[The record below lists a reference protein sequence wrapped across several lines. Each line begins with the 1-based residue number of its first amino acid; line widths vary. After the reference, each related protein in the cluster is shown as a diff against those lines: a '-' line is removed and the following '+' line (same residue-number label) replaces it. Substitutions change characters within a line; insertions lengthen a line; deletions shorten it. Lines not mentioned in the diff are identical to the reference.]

1 MTTNKIR
8 IDGPAG
14 IVEVEGDKDFVEGQI
29 AKLLPVI
36 QSGGFGSRPSAAQ
49 KEITPP
55 LPAEAEVDTSTKT
68 RTRRRPSNVPKG
80 QSCRDRI
87 NVLRTKKFFSNKRAL
102 TDIVDGLAK
111 EGWTHNINQVSASLI
126 TMFEKGEIQRTKE
139 DGGFKY
145 YWDRA

>member
-1 MTTNKIR
+1 MSTNKIR

-36 QSGGFGSRPSAAQ
+36 QGGGFGSRPGATH
-49 KEITPP
+49 KENLSPFR
-55 LPAEAEVDTSTKT
+55 AEAQADTGTKV

-87 NVLRTKKFFSNKRAL
+87 NTLRANKFFSTKRTL

-111 EGWTHNINQVSASLI
+111 GGWTHNLNQVSASLI

-139 DGGFKY
+139 EGGFKY

>member
-1 MTTNKIR
+1 MSTNKVR

-14 IVEVEGDKDFVEGQI
+14 IIEVEGDKDFVEGQI
-29 AKLLPVI
+29 EKLLPVI
-36 QSGGFGSRPSAAQ
+36 KGGGFGSRPGTAQQEVPPPPVETPADPAA
-49 KEITPP
+49 K
-55 LPAEAEVDTSTKT
+55 A

-87 NVLRTKKFFSNKRAL
+87 NVLRTKKFFSGKRTL

-111 EGWTHNINQVSASLI
+111 EGWTHNMNQVSASLI